1 MFWQKSNIFTTS
13 KGKERIKTMA
23 ILTTDQKQVINKCVD
38 KIILSENKEEMLNYF
53 LRCFCFNTENCNLLL
68 RAIPQIAEQ
77 MNNINQAKISEHSLA
92 LDLAIGSVAR
102 EKYKP
107 TKDNRQRFAM
117 LAILLKV
124 QYPSGKFDTAS
135 LNVKSLFEEMISY
148 IKDKTGF
155 DMNKKED
162 WNWAFDIAHTGDFLV
177 NVIRNNIDENFECPY
192 IG

>member
-1 MFWQKSNIFTTS
+1 
-13 KGKERIKTMA
+13 MA
-23 ILTTDQKQVINKCVD
+23 ILTTDQKQIIYKCVD
-38 KIILSENKEEMLNYF
+38 KIILSENKEEMLSYF
-53 LRCFCFNTENCNLLL
+53 FRCFCFNTENCNLLL
-68 RAIPQIAEQ
+68 RVIPQIAEQ
-77 MNNINQAKISEHSLA
+77 MNNINKAKISEHSLA

-117 LAILLKV
+117 LAILLKA
-124 QYPSGKFDTAS
+124 QYPIGKFNTAS
-135 LNVKSLFEEMISY
+135 LNVKSLFDEMISY

-162 WNWAFDIAHTGDFLV
+162 WVWAFNIANTGNFLV
-177 NVIRNNIDENFECPY
+177 NVIRNNIDKNFECPY

>member
-1 MFWQKSNIFTTS
+1 
-13 KGKERIKTMA
+13 MA
-23 ILTTDQKQVINKCVD
+23 ILTTDQKQIINKCVD
-38 KIILSENKEEMLNYF
+38 KMILSENKEEMLNYF

-77 MNNINQAKISEHSLA
+77 MNNINQVTISEYSLA
-92 LDLAIGSVAR
+92 LDLTIGSVAR

-124 QYPSGKFDTAS
+124 QYSSGKFDTAS
-135 LNVKSLFEEMISY
+135 LNIKSLFDEMISY

-162 WNWAFDIAHTGDFLV
+162 WEWAFDIAHTGNFLV

>member
-1 MFWQKSNIFTTS
+1 
-13 KGKERIKTMA
+13 MA
-23 ILTTDQKQVINKCVD
+23 ILTTDQKQIINKCVD
-38 KIILSENKEEMLNYF
+38 KMILSESKEEMLNYF

-77 MNNINQAKISEHSLA
+77 MNNINQATISEHSLA

-102 EKYKP
+102 EQYKP
-107 TKDNRQRFAM
+107 TKDNRQKFAM

-124 QYPSGKFDTAS
+124 QYSSGKFDTAS

-155 DMNKKED
+155 DMNKKKD
-162 WNWAFDIAHTGDFLV
+162 WEWAFDIAHTGDFLV

-192 IG
+192 ID